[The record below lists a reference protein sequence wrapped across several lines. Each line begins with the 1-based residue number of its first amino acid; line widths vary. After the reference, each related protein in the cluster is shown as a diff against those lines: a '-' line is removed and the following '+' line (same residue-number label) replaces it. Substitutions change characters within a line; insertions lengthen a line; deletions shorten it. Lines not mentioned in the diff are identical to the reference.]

1 MCQRNSPTVCEC
13 FPAGHGRNN
22 DGAHALSVG
31 IAALNSTG
39 LRSVRTD
46 ETAQVL
52 RTEYRDD
59 LIRTRT
65 RASGRR
71 ASAKLARSIISGQA
85 ARRFIEVS
93 AAAVG

>member
-1 MCQRNSPTVCEC
+1 MCEC
-13 FPAGHGRNN
+13 FPTGHGRNN
-22 DGAHALSVG
+22 DEAHALSVG

-39 LRSVRTD
+39 LRPVRTD

-71 ASAKLARSIISGQA
+71 TSTSAKLARSVISGQA
-85 ARRFIEVS
+85 ARS
-93 AAAVG
+93 SSS

>member
-1 MCQRNSPTVCEC
+1 MLSI
-13 FPAGHGRNN
+13 GHGRNN
-22 DGAHALSVG
+22 DEAHALSTG

-39 LRSVRTD
+39 LRSVRTG

-52 RTEYRDD
+52 RTLTEYRDE

-71 ASAKLARSIISGQA
+71 TSAKLARSVISGQA
-85 ARRFIEVS
+85 ARSSSR
-93 AAAVG
+93 